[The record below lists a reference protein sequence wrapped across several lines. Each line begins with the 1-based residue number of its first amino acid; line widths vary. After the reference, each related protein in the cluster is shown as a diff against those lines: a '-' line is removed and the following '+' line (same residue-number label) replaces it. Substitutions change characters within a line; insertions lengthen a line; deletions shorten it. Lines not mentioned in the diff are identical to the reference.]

1 MKYDHIAWDFNG
13 TILDDAGISMAITND
28 MLRARGKP
36 EVPSLD
42 EHFRHFCF
50 PVKAYYEKIGF
61 DFTGETYAEVAAA
74 WMLEYRRLSPQIPLC
89 DGAKELI
96 AAFAAAGIPQ
106 SVLSASEVG
115 ILRAQLAAHGLLS
128 YFEEVIGRD
137 DVHAHSKKEAV
148 LAWCKRREPGRVL
161 FIGDNEHDAVC
172 AHAAG
177 FDCALICAN
186 PIGYQRNKSSGCLN
200 LSSLFELKERLE
212 REGCL

>member
-13 TILDDAGISMAITND
+13 TILDDAGVSMAITNA

-50 PVKAYYEKIGF
+50 PVEAYYEKIGF
-61 DFTGETYAEVAAA
+61 DFSRETYAEVAAA
-74 WMLEYRRLSPQIPLC
+74 WMVEYRRLSPQIPLC
-89 DGAKELI
+89 SGAKELI

-115 ILRAQLAAHGLLS
+115 ILRA
-128 YFEEVIGRD
+128 FEEVVGRD
-137 DVHAHSKKEAV
+137 DVHAGAKKEAV
-148 LAWCKRREPGRVL
+148 LAWRMRRAPGRVL
-161 FIGDNEHDAVC
+161 FIGDNEHDAAC
-172 AHAAG
+172 ARAAG
-177 FDCALICAN
+177 FDCALVCAN
-186 PIGYQRNKSSGCLN
+186 PVGRQRNESSGCLN

-212 REGCL
+212 SEGCL